1 MRALFR
7 TPSRPESGLLLLLAG
22 CAAVAH
28 AAPRVAASILAA
40 APASDANAYWVPEE
54 FQLLYL
60 AAPLVVSA
68 SFVWFLTPGLIS
80 AALARPRDGCEW
92 AILAFG
98 LSVLFAAVLP
108 VPLKLMGAF
117 GPGALSAAWA
127 LATAGAL
134 ALVMRSRGDAVPL
147 LPIAAGDVPRLL
159 APLAAGAV
167 AVALLVPK
175 LFWEDFN
182 LDGVEAF
189 EFGRSI
195 DLHWLPHW
203 DLGHGTFGFYP
214 NFFVFSYPN
223 HWFVNLF
230 GPIEAAARLP
240 FILYVSLL
248 YLAILWVVESGPA
261 RRLAGS
267 ERLVLGLGLVC
278 FANTQVFNTSYEP
291 FYSDIAETAAT
302 DALWMLSFVAA
313 LGALLARRTVAFF
326 AFGFLT
332 YAASPGGLLLL
343 LGLGVALFVFPLPD
357 QRGAWKKAALLL
369 AACVAFALAHR
380 SAMEWLLPDPAVN
393 QFSSYNLLRRLYPPT
408 LFDFH
413 RWNAMLIP
421 TGLLPALSL
430 ALPRPRR
437 NPLAWALSLIT
448 LGYFA
453 TIYLQAWTSLHQF
466 TPAMVLPLL
475 VFWRLFA
482 TNTKAPK
489 TGWLA
494 ATALAAAAC
503 ALLSLPRH
511 FEIHRGMRELGQAT
525 DLRIGDVDQGYPE
538 ALAAAA
544 GLYMIL
550 PDDYRLCYPDQ
561 PRGSDPAV
569 FAYYTLLPKPGD
581 GQVRYAILSLAEPP
595 PPGAVRLGFAQD
607 FAVYTFAPELL
618 AEDRRATFPRV
629 FQSPAYEPLFRTT
642 IRFFERHAGK
652 AVTERARAE

>member
-1 MRALFR
+1 MRARFR
-7 TPSRPESGLLLLLAG
+7 TPSRSESGLLLLLAG
-22 CAAVAH
+22 CAAVAN

-40 APASDANAYWVPEE
+40 APANDANAYWVPEE

-60 AAPLVVSA
+60 TAPLVVTA

-80 AALARPRDGCEW
+80 AALARPRGGCEW

-108 VPLKLMGAF
+108 VPLKLMGVF

-127 LATAGAL
+127 VASAGAL
-134 ALVMRSRGDAVPL
+134 ALVMRSPRDAVPL
-147 LPIAAGDVPRLL
+147 LPIAPGDVPRLL

-189 EFGRSI
+189 EFGRSL
-195 DLHWLPHW
+195 DVHWLPHW
-203 DLGHGTFGFYP
+203 DLGQGSFGFYP

-223 HWFVNLF
+223 HWFINLF
-230 GPIEAAARLP
+230 GPIEAAVRLP
-240 FILYVSLL
+240 FLLYVSLL

-267 ERLVLGLGLVC
+267 EGLVLGLGLVC
-278 FANTQVFNTSYEP
+278 VATTQVFNASYEP
-291 FYSDIAETAAT
+291 FYSDVAETAAT
-302 DALWMLSFVAA
+302 DALWVLSFVAA
-313 LGALLARRTVAFF
+313 LGALLARRTIAFF
-326 AFGFLT
+326 AFGFLS
-332 YAASPGGLLLL
+332 YAASPGALLLL
-343 LGLGVALFVFPLPD
+343 LGLGAAVFVFPLPG
-357 QRGAWKKAALLL
+357 QEGAWKKVLLL
-369 AACVAFALAHR
+369 FAACVAFALAH
-380 SAMEWLLPDPAVN
+380 SFAVAWGVPDPAAD

-408 LFDFH
+408 PFEFH
-413 RWNAMLIP
+413 RWSAMLIP

-430 ALPRPRR
+430 AIPRPRR
-437 NPLAWALSLIT
+437 NPLAWALSVIT

-466 TPAMVLPLL
+466 TPAMVLPLI

-482 TNTKAPK
+482 TTAKAPK
-489 TGWLA
+489 PGWLA

-503 ALLSLPRH
+503 AFLSLPRH
-511 FEIHRGMRELGQAT
+511 FETHRGMRELGEAT
-525 DLRIGDVDQGYPE
+525 NLQIGDADRGYRE

-544 GLYMIL
+544 GLYEIF
-550 PDDYRLCYPDQ
+550 PEDYRLLYPDQ
-561 PRGSDPAV
+561 PRGSDAAV
-569 FAYYTLLPKPGD
+569 FAYYALLPKRGD
-581 GQVRYAILSLAEPP
+581 AQIRYAILPLAEPP
-595 PPGAVRLGFAQD
+595 PPGAVRLGHPQE

-618 AEDRRATFPRV
+618 AEDQRATFPRV
-629 FQSPAYEPLFRTT
+629 FQSPVYEPIFRTT
-642 IRFFERHAGK
+642 IRFFGRHAGQG
-652 AVTERARAE
+652 VNELSRAE